1 MSEPSR
7 DPETSP
13 RTSRRF
19 LFVVPPLVGHVN
31 PTVGVAAELTARGH
45 QVAWAG
51 MSEVVERLTG
61 RGTTVYRC
69 AGPVLGEGGAGR
81 PPDVRGPAALKF
93 LWERFLVPL
102 AEAMAPGVA
111 KAVEEFRPDVV
122 IADQQTVAGALVAER
137 LGLRWA
143 TSATTSAEFTGA
155 LDGMPKIDAWLDGL
169 LHEVRGRIGDP
180 EGTADPRFSPDL
192 VLAFTTEELAGR
204 PARAGDRIH
213 YVGPSIAERP
223 ATADFPWEWLD
234 PTRPA
239 VLITLGTANTDAG
252 ARFLTECLEAV
263 RARAGRF
270 QTVIVDPDDVLT
282 RATRDIENMPATPDD
297 NDVLVRRYVP
307 QLALLQRVNAVVC
320 HAGHNTVCEALWHG
334 VPLVVAP
341 IRDDQPVVAA
351 QVVDA
356 GAGIRVRFGRAR
368 AVAIGEALDAVLDE
382 PRYRAAAER
391 VGASFRAAG
400 GATAAA
406 THLERLATSGAT
418 HATSGATHA
427 TSSATH
433 ATSSV
438 ADATSNALH
447 ATSSTAGHATVNPEG
462 DR

>member
-7 DPETSP
+7 SQAAPP
-13 RTSRRF
+13 RIPRRF

-31 PTVGVAAELTARGH
+31 PTLGVAAELTARGH

-51 MSEVVERLTG
+51 MPEVVGRLTG
-61 RGTTVYRC
+61 QGATVYRC

-81 PPDVRGPAALKF
+81 PPDVRGPAALRF

-111 KAVEEFRPDVV
+111 KAIEEFRPDVV
-122 IADQQTVAGALVAER
+122 IADQQTVAGGLVAER
-137 LGLRWA
+137 LGVRWA

-155 LDGMPKIDAWLDGL
+155 LDGLPKIGAWLDGQMD
-169 LHEVRGRIGDP
+169 EVRGRIGDP
-180 EGTADPRFSPDL
+180 ESTADPRFSPDL

-204 PARAGDRIH
+204 PARAGDRIR

-223 ATADFPWEWLD
+223 ATTDFPWEWLD
-234 PTRPA
+234 PARLA
-239 VLITLGTANTDAG
+239 VLVTLGTANTDAG
-252 ARFLTECLEAV
+252 ARFLTECREAV

-270 QTVIVDPDDVLT
+270 QTVIVDPEGVLT
-282 RATRDIENMPATPDD
+282 PDGPDD
-297 NDVLVRRYVP
+297 EDVLVRRYVP
-307 QLALLQRVNAVVC
+307 QLPLLERVSAVVC
-320 HAGHNTVCEALWHG
+320 HAGHNTVCETLWHG

-356 GAGIRVRFGRAR
+356 GAGVRVRFGRAR
-368 AVAIGEALDAVLDE
+368 AAGLGEALDTVLYE
-382 PRYRAAAER
+382 PGYRIAAER

-400 GATAAA
+400 GAVAAA
-406 THLERLATSGAT
+406 GHLEALAAKTG
-418 HATSGATHA
+418 
-427 TSSATH
+427 
-433 ATSSV
+433 
-438 ADATSNALH
+438 
-447 ATSSTAGHATVNPEG
+447 GHATPTPEG

>member
-7 DPETSP
+7 DPEASP
-13 RTSRRF
+13 RTPRRF

-45 QVAWAG
+45 RVAWAG
-51 MSEVVERLTG
+51 MPEVVERLTG

-102 AEAMAPGVA
+102 AEAMAPGVTRA
-111 KAVEEFRPDVV
+111 IAEFRPDVV

-137 LGLRWA
+137 LGVCWA

-223 ATADFPWEWLD
+223 AGTDFPWEWLD

-263 RARAGRF
+263 RARAGRL
-270 QTVIVDPDDVLT
+270 QSVVVDPDDVLA
-282 RATRDIENMPATPDD
+282 RATRETRSRPATPDG
-297 NDVLVRRYVP
+297 NDVLVCRYVP
-307 QLALLQRVNAVVC
+307 QLPLLRRVNAVVC
-320 HAGHNTVCEALWHG
+320 HAGHNTVCETLWHG

-368 AVAIGEALDAVLDE
+368 AAAIGEALDAVLHE

-406 THLERLATSGAT
+406 THLERLATAGAT
-418 HATSGATHA
+418 HAPASAATPATAGATRPTASAATHA
-427 TSSATH
+427 TA
-433 ATSSV
+433 
-438 ADATSNALH
+438 
-447 ATSSTAGHATVNPEG
+447 NPEG